1 MQLKN
6 KTEKTICA
14 IATSLNNNSI
24 GIIRISGP
32 EAISITQKIFKT
44 KNKKEI
50 DISQS
55 HKVYYGFVFFNDEII
70 DEVICLTMRAPKSYT
85 KEDVVEIHSH
95 GSQNVLQKILELLL
109 DNGATLAEAG
119 EFTKRAFLNGRI
131 DLSKAEAVIDI
142 INSQTDYQRK
152 AAISQLTGNI
162 ENKINSYREEI
173 LNATAYIEAALDDPE
188 HISLDNYKYELKNTI
203 IKIKNEIQTIIS
215 NYQNGKIIKEGINT
229 VILGKP
235 NVGKSSLLN
244 TLLGENRAIVT
255 DIAGT
260 TRDTIKESINIDG
273 LLLNIIDTAGIREIK
288 EDNNVEKIGINKAIE
303 EATNADLIIYL
314 LDINKDLNEDFSLK
328 DKDINIIEKFKNKK
342 IIYLLNKSD
351 LLQNKITKKI
361 KDNQILFSTITK
373 EGLNELKT
381 KIKKLF
387 ISGEINFNNQIFIN
401 NERQLESFKQAKN
414 SLENVL
420 TSINKNVSE
429 DFYTIDL
436 MDSYNFLSQIIGKDI
451 SEDLI
456 NQIFSKFCMGK

>member
-1 MQLKN
+1 MK
-6 KTEKTICA
+6 EKTICA
-14 IATSLNNNSI
+14 IATSLTNNSI

-50 DISQS
+50 NISQS

-70 DEVICLTMRAPKSYT
+70 DEVLCITMRAPKSYT

-95 GSQNVLQKILELLL
+95 GSQIVLQKILKLLI
-109 DNGATLAEAG
+109 DNGAILAEPG
-119 EFTKRAFLNGRI
+119 EFTKRAFINGRI

-142 INSQTDYQRK
+142 INSQTEYQRK

-162 ENKINSYREEI
+162 ENKVNEYREEI

-188 HISLDNYKYELKNTI
+188 HISIDEYKYELKEKINNI
-203 IKIKNEIQTIIS
+203 INQLNEIII
-215 NYQNGKIIKEGINT
+215 NYNNGKIIKEGINT

-273 LLLNIIDTAGIREIK
+273 LLLNIIDTAGIREIND
-288 EDNNVEKIGINKAIE
+288 DNYVEKIGIDKAKE
-303 EATNADLIIYL
+303 EAKNADLIIYMI
-314 LDINKDLNEDFSLK
+314 DASKDLENDYSLK
-328 DKDINIIEKFKNKK
+328 KEDLTILEKIKNKK
-342 IIYLLNKSD
+342 IILLINKKDLINKDILLNT
-351 LLQNKITKKI
+351 LNYNT
-361 KDNQILFSTITK
+361 ILFSTKTK
-373 EGLNELKT
+373 EGLNELKIT
-381 KIKKLF
+381 IKKLF
-387 ISGEINFNNQIFIN
+387 LSGDINFNNQIFIN
-401 NERQLESFKQAKN
+401 NERQLLSFKQSKD

-420 TSINKNVSE
+420 NSINNNISE

-436 MDSYNFLSQIIGKDI
+436 MDSYKYLSQIIGKDI
-451 SEDLI
+451 SDDLI

>member
-1 MQLKN
+1 MK
-6 KTEKTICA
+6 EKTICA

-70 DEVICLTMRAPKSYT
+70 DEVLCITMKAPKSYT

-109 DNGATLAEAG
+109 DNGAFLAEAG

-131 DLSKAEAVIDI
+131 DLSKAEAVIDL

-152 AAISQLTGNI
+152 AAVSQLTGNI
-162 ENKINSYREEI
+162 ENKVNQYREEI

-188 HISLDNYKYELKNTI
+188 HISLDDYKTELKNI
-203 IKIKNEIQTIIS
+203 ISNIKKQIEIIIS
-215 NYQNGKIIKEGINT
+215 NYNNGKIIKEGINT

-288 EDNNVEKIGINKAIE
+288 EDNCVEKIGIEKAKS
-303 EATNADLIIYL
+303 EATNADLIIYI
-314 LDINKDLNEDFSLK
+314 LDVNKDLNEEFALK
-328 DKDINIIEKFKNKK
+328 ENDLKIIENIKNKK

-351 LLQNKITKKI
+351 LLKNNSYKKQL
-361 KDNQILFSTITK
+361 KDNYILFSTITK
-373 EGLNELKT
+373 DGLDELKT
-381 KIKKLF
+381 TIKKLF
-387 ISGEINFNNQIFIN
+387 LSGEINFNNQIFIN
-401 NERQLESFKQAKN
+401 NERQLESFKQANN

-420 TSINKNVSE
+420 NSIDNDVSE

-436 MDSYNFLSQIIGKDI
+436 MDSYKYLSQIIGKDV